1 MRSDNRGAACASAS
15 LSSRKAM
22 LAWSPSRIMMACSTP
37 VQRATTWVLF
47 RCVVEGLALINDVNG
62 QQLDRL
68 ITDDFISAVRYVP
81 YV

>member
-1 MRSDNRGAACASAS
+1 MRSDNS
-15 LSSRKAM
+15 LRK
-22 LAWSPSRIMMACSTP
+22 RITVQQGHVGLITVP
-37 VQRATTWVLF
+37 NNDGGVVPLQRATTWVLF